1 MDVISPP
8 DSLAPW
14 PPRHTAEEMAE
25 HLRKEIRDYNELL
38 VEVQVRRGRSSAR
51 FRTQLDALSPDQ
63 DRAPIM
69 AEWSQTN
76 ARHTEEEERV
86 RTQLT
91 VVRSLL
97 QWLTGELWS

>member
-1 MDVISPP
+1 MGVTAS
-8 DSLAPW
+8 PW
-14 PPRHTAEEMAE
+14 PPQHTAEETAE
-25 HLRKEIRDYNELL
+25 HLRKEIRYYNELL
-38 VEVQVRRGRSSAR
+38 EGVQVRRARSSAR
-51 FRTQLDALSPDQ
+51 FRVQLDALSPDQ

-76 ARHTEEEERV
+76 ARHTEEEERI
-86 RTQLT
+86 RTRLT